1 MYTDENDY
9 ELLYL
14 VSEENEEAKEMFYE
28 KYKPLVE
35 MKASKYYNYIKNKGY
50 ELNDL
55 IQEGMIGLSQALKD
69 YKEQKNV
76 TFSTF
81 ANLCINRQMLTFIRN
96 INRQKHKILND
107 SISID
112 SSYDKTGNPL
122 MNSIFSDKVSNPEED
137 FVNIE
142 TSEELLSK
150 IYKELTKKQIEV
162 FDLRM
167 QGFNQMEIASLLNT
181 TRKSVESSLSR
192 IRIKIRNIIDNEEK

>member
-1 MYTDENDY
+1 MYKDQNDY

-14 VSEENEEAKEMFYE
+14 VSENNEEANEMFYK
-28 KYKPLVE
+28 KYKPIIE
-35 MKASKYYNYIKNKGY
+35 IKANKMYPAIKNKGY

-122 MNSIFSDKVSNPEED
+122 MNSKF
-137 FVNIE
+137 FV
-142 TSEELLSK
+142 K
-150 IYKELTKKQIEV
+150 
-162 FDLRM
+162 
-167 QGFNQMEIASLLNT
+167 
-181 TRKSVESSLSR
+181 
-192 IRIKIRNIIDNEEK
+192 

>member
-1 MYTDENDY
+1 MYKDQNDY

-14 VSEENEEAKEMFYE
+14 ISENNEEANEIFYK
-28 KYKPLVE
+28 KYRPIIE
-35 MKASKYYNYIKNKGY
+35 IKANKMYPAIKNKGY

-55 IQEGMIGLSQALKD
+55 IQEGMIGFSQALRD

-76 TFSTF
+76 TFYTF

-112 SSYDKTGNPL
+112 ASYDQTGNPL
-122 MNSIFSDKVSNPEED
+122 MNSIVPLNSSNPEDD
-137 FVNIE
+137 FVNLE

-167 QGFNQMEIASLLNT
+167 QGFNQTEIASLLNT

-192 IRIKIRNIIDNEEK
+192 IRIKIRNIINNEEK

>member
-1 MYTDENDY
+1 MYKDQNDY

-14 VSEENEEAKEMFYE
+14 VSENNEEANEMFYK
-28 KYKPLVE
+28 KYKPIIE
-35 MKASKYYNYIKNKGY
+35 IKANKMYPAIKNKGY

>member
-1 MYTDENDY
+1 MYKDQNDY

-14 VSEENEEAKEMFYE
+14 VSENNEEANEMFYK
-28 KYKPLVE
+28 KYKPIIE
-35 MKASKYYNYIKNKGY
+35 IKANKMYPSIKNKGY

-76 TFSTF
+76 TFYTF

-137 FVNIE
+137 FVNLE
-142 TSEELLSK
+142 TSEELLNK
-150 IYKELTKKQIEV
+150 IYKELTNKQIEV

-167 QGFNQMEIASLLNT
+167 QGFNQIEIASLLNT

>member
-1 MYTDENDY
+1 MYKDQNDY

-14 VSEENEEAKEMFYE
+14 ISENNEEANEIFYK
-28 KYKPLVE
+28 KYRPIIE
-35 MKASKYYNYIKNKGY
+35 IKANKMYPAIKNKGY

-55 IQEGMIGLSQALKD
+55 IQEGMIGFSQALRD

-76 TFSTF
+76 TFYTF

-112 SSYDKTGNPL
+112 ASYDQTGNPL
-122 MNSIFSDKVSNPEED
+122 MNSIVPLNSSNPEDD
-137 FVNIE
+137 FVNLE

-167 QGFNQMEIASLLNT
+167 QGFNQTEIANLLNT

-192 IRIKIRNIIDNEEK
+192 IRIKIRNIINNEEK